1 MTALINPNQ
10 AGIGLRAPH
19 YRDLQALTIADKPSI
34 SFLEIHNENF
44 FGLGGQPWAYLD
56 WFRDHYPISAHGVG
70 LSLASAD
77 ALNRTHLDKLKK
89 LVDRLEPALIS
100 EHLCW
105 VGVEGEYSNDLLP
118 VPYTA
123 EALAHVAS
131 RISEV
136 QDYLQ
141 RAILIEN
148 VSSYLT
154 FRQSTMSE
162 WDFVAELSRVS
173 GCKILLDVNNIYV
186 NSVNHQF
193 DAIQYLDAIQVGSV
207 GEIHLAGF
215 QDTGEIL
222 IDTHGARVSDEVWAL
237 YRHVLNRFGQV
248 PTLVEWDSDIPPL
261 TVLINE
267 ATKATSMLNAQ
278 SQAHAN

>member
-1 MTALINPNQ
+1 MTASINTIN

-19 YRDLQALTIADKPSI
+19 YRDLQALTLADKPNLG
-34 SFLEIHNENF
+34 FLEIHNENF

-56 WFRDHYPISAHGVG
+56 WFRGHYPISAHGVG
-70 LSLASAD
+70 LSIASAD
-77 ALNRTHLDKLKK
+77 PLNRTHLDKLKK
-89 LVDRLEPALIS
+89 LVDRLEPALVS

-105 VGVEGEYSNDLLP
+105 VGVEGAYTNDLLP
-118 VPYTA
+118 IPYTA
-123 EALAHVAS
+123 EALSHVAS

-162 WDFVAELSRVS
+162 WNFLAELSRVS

-222 IDTHGARVSDEVWAL
+222 IDTHGTRVSDAVWAL
-237 YRHVLNRFGQV
+237 YRHALNRFGQV

-261 TVLINE
+261 TVLLNE
-267 ATKATSMLNAQ
+267 AAMATSMLNAHGH
-278 SQAHAN
+278 AHAN